1 MKEYIAPEISLIKE
15 LDSAFCDGGLDSSI
29 KDAGHLGYV
38 QLESVTDE
46 MED

>member
-1 MKEYIAPEISLIKE
+1 MKKYIAPEISLIKE
-15 LDSAFCDGGLDSSI
+15 LDCAFCEGGLDSSI
-29 KDAGHLGYV
+29 KDAGQLGYV